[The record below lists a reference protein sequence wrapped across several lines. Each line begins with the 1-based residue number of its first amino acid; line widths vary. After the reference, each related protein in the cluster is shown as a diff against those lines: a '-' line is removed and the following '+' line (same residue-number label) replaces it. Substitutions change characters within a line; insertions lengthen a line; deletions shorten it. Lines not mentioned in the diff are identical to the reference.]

1 MGLTFSFFHFTTSPA
16 GVLRKLPFLG
26 RFRLGENPLSR
37 YGSPKNLGFPR
48 NWRKALFGCP
58 LFQPTFPLF
67 RYEPAYGQ
75 VRLLPDKGLRYL
87 RTVRVTA
94 DAYPWLEPVNP
105 QKDPGIPSRNT
116 RALVRPQPLY
126 ISFRFLA
133 GTCVFVKQSPGKLS
147 LRPVPY
153 GTGNPSPEVTG
164 SFFAEFLPQLSPVG
178 LGILYQPTCVGLRY
192 GYLGVIPTGFSRK
205 RICREPRKNPA
216 EGQPIIPPD
225 CSSSSP
231 LQNP

>member
-1 MGLTFSFFHFTTSPA
+1 MDLTLSFFHFTTSLA
-16 GVLRKLPFLG
+16 GVLRKLSLQMFIWRDRL
-26 RFRLGENPLSR
+26 RLGEIPSVVT
-37 YGSPKNLGFPR
+37 GPKFGFPR
-48 NWRKALFGCP
+48 NWRKAFWLS
-58 LFQPTFPLF
+58 LVSATFPLF

-105 QKDPGIPSRNT
+105 QKTPGIPSRNT

-147 LRPVPY
+147 LRPVP
-153 GTGNPSPEVTG
+153 
-164 SFFAEFLPQLSPVG
+164 
-178 LGILYQPTCVGLRY
+178 
-192 GYLGVIPTGFSRK
+192 
-205 RICREPRKNPA
+205 
-216 EGQPIIPPD
+216 
-225 CSSSSP
+225 
-231 LQNP
+231 

>member
-16 GVLRKLPFLG
+16 GVLRKLSPTKILVG
-26 RFRLGENPLSR
+26 DRLRFGENPLSR
-37 YGSPKNLGFPR
+37 YGSPVPIWCRVPTELEKGFF
-48 NWRKALFGCP
+48 WLSLVSA
-58 LFQPTFPLF
+58 TFPLF

-105 QKDPGIPSRNT
+105 QKNPGIPSRNT

-147 LRPVPY
+147 LRPVP
-153 GTGNPSPEVTG
+153 
-164 SFFAEFLPQLSPVG
+164 
-178 LGILYQPTCVGLRY
+178 
-192 GYLGVIPTGFSRK
+192 
-205 RICREPRKNPA
+205 
-216 EGQPIIPPD
+216 
-225 CSSSSP
+225 
-231 LQNP
+231 